1 MLTEKVQRKT
11 YTVCCHL
18 YVESKKY
25 NKLVNVRKKKQTFR
39 HRTNQQ
45 LPVGRGQFRGRSKI
59 KTLVIRRLCEI
70 IDENCEAQQNLKS
83 LSFNLKKSW
92 HYQATPSFLTFFLCF
107 QYHHTCL
114 FFLLLFWHFLLNFFH
129 CLFLLSL
136 SLKFNYFSCVLS
148 LLIYH
153 YPFFLIR
160 VLEQNYLALQ
170 RSLLPGEFLNLLSY
184 LCLCS

>member
-114 FFLLLFWHFLLNFFH
+114 FSYCFSGIFFSISFIVYFYS
-129 CLFLLSL
+129 LSPLSL
-136 SLKFNYFSCVLS
+136 IIFPVF
-148 LLIYH
+148 
-153 YPFFLIR
+153 YP
-160 VLEQNYLALQ
+160 Y
-170 RSLLPGEFLNLLSY
+170 
-184 LCLCS
+184 